1 MKYQYKTVSI
11 RSERTLKQVERLVML
26 GWRII
31 SIGFETLILEK
42 II

>member
-1 MKYQYKTVSI
+1 MKYQYNTVSI